1 MKVELLYGRKK
12 KEIEVPD
19 SSVIIK
25 KKNMPFFEDEEST
38 ILVKKSLK
46 EPIGTK
52 SLLKLSEGKKNA
64 CIVVSDNTRPVPNKI
79 ILPPILEILEN
90 AGVKDIKIL
99 IATGLHHPLD
109 EKGIR
114 EILGKDLMEK
124 YEVLN
129 HDALDLSNMTYLGKT
144 PVNEFPIYVNS
155 VFLSSDL
162 KILTGLIE
170 PHFMAGYSG
179 GRKSVCPGIS
189 SVETVK
195 YMHSPMI
202 LESPY
207 ATNCIVEKN
216 PFHIEA
222 SYIARKVG
230 VDFIV
235 NVVLNEN
242 KKISGVFSGDLE
254 KAFMKGVEYARKYSE
269 TRIGEKFD
277 VVVTTNAGYPLD
289 RNYYQSVKGL
299 VGALNIVKNG
309 GKILIVTECSE
320 GLGSENFKICL
331 KKLKE
336 IGDYD
341 SYTRYIS
348 NMNNFVIDQWE
359 VEELVKVLKKAEVYV
374 YSEGLK
380 DEDWELTFSN
390 RVTDL
395 QKQIDEFVSAG
406 LKIAIVPEGPYTIPF

>member
-1 MKVELLYGRKK
+1 VIVDLLYGKGK
-12 KEIEVPD
+12 VKVEVPD
-19 SSVIIK
+19 SAVIIK
-25 KKNMPFFEDEEST
+25 KKEMPFFEDKEAAE
-38 ILVKKSLK
+38 LVKKSLE
-46 EPIGTK
+46 EPIGTE
-52 SLLKLSEGKKNA
+52 SLSKIAEGKNSA

-90 AGVKDIKIL
+90 AGIKDIKIL

-109 EKGIR
+109 EKGIE
-114 EILGKDLMEK
+114 EILGRDLMEK

-129 HDALDLSNMTYLGKT
+129 HDALDSSNMTYLGKT
-144 PVNEFPIYVNS
+144 PVNQFPIYVNS
-155 VFLSSDL
+155 IFLSSEV

-179 GRKSVCPGIS
+179 GRKSVCPGVS
-189 SVETVK
+189 SVETVR

-222 SYIARKVG
+222 NYIAKKAG
-230 VDFIV
+230 VNFIV

-254 KAFMKGVEYARKYSE
+254 EAFKRGVEYARKYSE
-269 TRIGEKFD
+269 TKVGEKFD
-277 VVVTTNAGYPLD
+277 VVITTNAGYPLD

-309 GKILIVTECSE
+309 GKILIVTECSD
-320 GLGSENFKICL
+320 GLGSENFKACL
-331 KKLKE
+331 KKLRE
-336 IGDYD
+336 IGNYD
-341 SYTRYIS
+341 SYIEYIS
-348 NMNNFVIDQWE
+348 DMKNFVVDQWE
-359 VEELVKVLKKAEVYV
+359 VEELVKVLRKVEIYV
-374 YSEGLK
+374 YSGGLK
-380 DEDWELTFSN
+380 EEDWKLTFAN

-395 QKQIDEFVSAG
+395 QKQIDKFVSAG
-406 LKIAIVPEGPYTIPF
+406 SKIAVIPEGPYTIPI